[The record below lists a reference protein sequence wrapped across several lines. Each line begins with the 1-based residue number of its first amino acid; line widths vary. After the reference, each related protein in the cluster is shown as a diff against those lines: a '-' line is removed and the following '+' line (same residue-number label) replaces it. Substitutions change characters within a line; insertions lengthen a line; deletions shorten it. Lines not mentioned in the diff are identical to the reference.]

1 MQSKHTP
8 FLKLAAM
15 ALLLVASGTVLF
27 ISRSLPDER
36 GIHNDVAQA
45 AALPPTSGPH
55 IGPCP
60 IFPADNVWNTP
71 IATLP
76 KDRRAER
83 YIDSI
88 GPLKPLHP
96 DFGTDMASGIPFT
109 EAPAGTQPVTVT
121 FDNRE
126 ESDLGR
132 YPIPPDAP
140 IEGSRFSNDSDHH
153 ILVLDSERCLL
164 YELWLARA
172 QQDGWLAGSGS
183 RMDLTSNALR
193 PDGFT
198 SADAAGLPI
207 LPGLVR
213 YDEVAS
219 GQIPHALRFTVLH
232 TQKSH
237 IWPARHDASHLM
249 DANLPPLGMRFRLRA
264 DFDVSKYSKT
274 NQVILTALKRYG
286 MFLADNGK
294 PMFLTGVPD
303 RRWDDH
309 DLHKLTAI
317 AAEDFEPVDESSL
330 QMLPDS
336 ARVDPVALK
345 R

>member
-1 MQSKHTP
+1 
-8 FLKLAAM
+8 M
-15 ALLLVASGTVLF
+15 ASLLLASATVLLVC
-27 ISRSLPDER
+27 RSLPDER
-36 GIHNDVAQA
+36 GIHTEVAQA
-45 AALPPTSGPH
+45 SSQPLASVPH

-60 IFPADNVWNTP
+60 IFPADNVWNIP
-71 IATLP
+71 IDTLP
-76 KDRRAER
+76 KDPRADR
-83 YIDSI
+83 YTDSI

-109 EAPAGTQPVTVT
+109 EAPPGTLPGTVT

-132 YPIPPDAP
+132 YPIPPNAP
-140 IEGSRFSNDSDHH
+140 IEGNRYSTDSDHH
-153 ILVLDSERCLL
+153 ILVIDSERCLL
-164 YELWLARA
+164 YELWLARP
-172 QQDGWLAGSGS
+172 QQDGWLAGSGI

-193 PDGFT
+193 TDGFT

-219 GQIPHALRFTVLH
+219 GQITHALRFTLPH

-249 DANLPPLGMRFRLRA
+249 DANLPPLGIRFRLRA
-264 DFDVSKYSKT
+264 DFDLSKYSKT

-286 MFLADNGK
+286 MFLADNGS

-317 AAEDFEPVDESSL
+317 ASEDFEPVDESTL
-330 QMLPDS
+330 QILPDS

-345 R
+345 H